1 MLDWFN
7 DSWRRINRARQQGRL
22 PHALL
27 INAPAGTGKHL
38 FARHLASA
46 LLCEQTDT
54 DGQTCG
60 HCPACG
66 WLDAGTHPDLLELAP
81 DEKGKAIKVD
91 QVRSFCTDLAMSSHG
106 GRYKVAIIHPADAMN
121 VNAANS
127 LLKTLEEPTDN
138 TMLILL
144 TASSGR
150 LPATIRSRCQQLTP
164 GLPDEKQGIQWLV
177 STGMKEKQAVNC
189 LQIAAGAPLSAL
201 AVFESGLAEVHEHRL
216 DQLEKIATGALD
228 PISVAKEWYAES
240 MQETLDW
247 WRTWLQDLIRWQVA
261 GQQPTDASAAHKLQR
276 SAETVDCRFIY
287 ELQDRVIKAS
297 NMFGSGLNQQLLMED
312 LLISW
317 ARLAQQAG
325 SRSARKG

>member
-7 DSWRRINRARQQGRL
+7 DSWTRINRARQQDRL

-27 INAPAGTGKHL
+27 INAPAGTGKRL

-46 LLCEQTDT
+46 LLCEQTDAS
-54 DGQTCG
+54 GQICG

-66 WLDAGTHPDLLELAP
+66 WLKAGTHPDLVELGP
-81 DEKGKAIKVD
+81 EEEGKAIKVD
-91 QVRSFCTDLAMSSHG
+91 QIRAFCADLAMSSHG

-138 TMLILL
+138 TLLILL
-144 TASSGR
+144 TACSGR
-150 LPATIRSRCQQLTP
+150 LPATIRSRCQQMTP
-164 GLPDEKQGIQWLV
+164 GLPGREQGIQWLIARGV
-177 STGMKEKQAVNC
+177 DAKQAGNC
-189 LQIAAGAPLSAL
+189 LQMASGAPLSAL
-201 AVFESGLAEVHEHRL
+201 AVFESGLGEVREHRL

-228 PISVAKEWYAES
+228 PITVAKEWYAES
-240 MQETLDW
+240 MQETLGW
-247 WRTWLQDLIRWQVA
+247 WRTWLQDLIRWQMA
-261 GQQPTDASAAHKLQR
+261 GQQPAGASTVHKLQR
-276 SAETVDCRFIY
+276 AAETVDCRFIY

-297 NMFGSGLNQQLLMED
+297 NMSGSGLNQQLLMED

-317 ARLAQQAG
+317 ARLTQQA
-325 SRSARKG
+325 SNRSARRG